1 MSILYFS
8 IIDKEKDSILGSYI
22 PLEINNSSL
31 KDSIESKI
39 RELMTKIKIENGL
52 EKNIIN
58 FQTLPDKKIDI
69 FYILTNKNILYIAFV
84 EVLFIYIDNFKD
96 EAIFELVEE
105 IDSQGGIK
113 KHLDKNG
120 KLSKVGE
127 QNLKFSIEKYQNTF
141 FSKNDV
147 GNSSLIEEPKNNK
160 IQVINEQIKSV
171 QNDMKNNVKNM
182 MGNINDINE
191 IENKSVVIKDSSFK
205 FRSDSLA
212 LEKKMKRKAWK
223 NRIILIAIVV
233 IVLALF
239 IYFMSR

>member
-8 IIDKEKDSILGSYI
+8 IIDKEKDNILGSYI
-22 PLEINNSSL
+22 PLDINNSSL

-39 RELMTKIKIENGL
+39 NELMTKIKIENGL

-58 FQTLPDKKIDI
+58 FQTLSDKKIDI
-69 FYILTNKNILYIAFV
+69 FYILTNKNILYIVFV
-84 EVLFIYIDNFKD
+84 EVLFIYNFKD

-113 KHLDKNG
+113 KHLDTNG

-233 IVLALF
+233 IDLALF